1 MKEQIS
7 IEQKNEAI
15 AIFEGRKKAHV
26 NQKGKVDIFW
36 SDPTGTNPL
45 YSNGLYYHLS
55 WDELMPVVE
64 KIAKIPLHNPDGTV
78 CAHPQDT
85 CHPIT
90 FNMPTED
97 GKQVMFRFKGFSL
110 HTADKL
116 IDAAYAA
123 VYEVVE
129 YHNTQKEKQ

>member
-1 MKEQIS
+1 MSDQLTVEQM
-7 IEQKNEAI
+7 NEVI
-15 AIFEGRKKAHV
+15 AVFEGYRVYDEGLTRCVV
-26 NQKGKVDIFW
+26 NEH
-36 SDPTGTNPL
+36 
-45 YSNGLYYHLS
+45 GLGFPIRDLRYNES
-55 WDELMPVVE
+55 WKWLMPVIE
-64 KIAKIPLHNPDGTV
+64 KISKIHLLNHDNTV
-78 CAHPQDT
+78 CTHPQDT
-85 CHPIT
+85 CYPIT

-97 GKQVMFRFKGFSL
+97 GKQVMFRFKGFSV